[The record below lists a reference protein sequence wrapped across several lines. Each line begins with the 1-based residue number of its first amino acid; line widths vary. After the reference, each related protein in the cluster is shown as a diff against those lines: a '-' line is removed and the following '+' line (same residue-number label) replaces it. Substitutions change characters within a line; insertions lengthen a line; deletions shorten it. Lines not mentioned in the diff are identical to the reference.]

1 MRQNV
6 YKNTKLVLCWPSLRM
21 GQTLQCGPSI
31 QWDSFGETRL
41 CFADGCQLEMA
52 SGLRIEACVQF
63 PSQLW
68 EPPPGWSLCR
78 PCVCCHGL
86 GGSCVCQ
93 PVVLEIFEAL
103 FPWYHLSPLAITILL
118 SLIQHCSLSSEG
130 RPLMKESLLRLS
142 ELGGKASDKSHL
154 RPSVPNI
161 SHSVHAAQL

>member
-6 YKNTKLVLCWPSLRM
+6 YKNTKLVLCWPSLRV
-21 GQTLQCGPSI
+21 GQTLQCDPSI

-78 PCVCCHGL
+78 PCVSPRSRGFMCVSACCVGDFWSSVSL
-86 GGSCVCQ
+86 VSSIPSGYYNTSV
-93 PVVLEIFEAL
+93 FYSAL
-103 FPWYHLSPLAITILL
+103 FP
-118 SLIQHCSLSSEG
+118 E
-130 RPLMKESLLRLS
+130 LR
-142 ELGGKASDKSHL
+142 GKASDEGIPFKAKWAGREGL
-154 RPSVPNI
+154 W
-161 SHSVHAAQL
+161 